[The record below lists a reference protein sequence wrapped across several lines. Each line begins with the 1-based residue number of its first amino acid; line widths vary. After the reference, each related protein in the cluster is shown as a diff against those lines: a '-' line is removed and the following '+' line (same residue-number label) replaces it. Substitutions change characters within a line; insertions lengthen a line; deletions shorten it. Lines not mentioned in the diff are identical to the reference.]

1 MYICKLTPNQTHVI
15 VSKEIVCKVLKPR
28 SVSNFYRISKTF
40 IKIRKD
46 ISEGILAFNTIDIHD
61 IHDSLFRVPTE
72 FRWLCQ
78 LAWGQLFALE
88 PSKELKINPDSIRRD
103 EFPYDK
109 AREN

>member
-1 MYICKLTPNQTHVI
+1 MLLLAK
-15 VSKEIVCKVLKPR
+15 IVCKVLKPR

-46 ISEGILAFNTIDIHD
+46 ISDDIEAFNTIDIHD

-72 FRWLCQ
+72 FTRLCQ
-78 LAWGQLFALE
+78 LGWEQLFALE
-88 PSKELKINPDSIRRD
+88 LSKELKINPDSIRRD

-109 AREN
+109 DLAL